1 MQALA
6 GLEAA
11 AAQIL
16 IHCDVDVIDF
26 DDESERQLLAA
37 SLRVMNALS
46 VSSASHSSAQTPWPR
61 KVVGHC
67 PMRAV

>member
-26 DDESERQLLAA
+26 DDESERQL
-37 SLRVMNALS
+37 
-46 VSSASHSSAQTPWPR
+46 
-61 KVVGHC
+61 
-67 PMRAV
+67 